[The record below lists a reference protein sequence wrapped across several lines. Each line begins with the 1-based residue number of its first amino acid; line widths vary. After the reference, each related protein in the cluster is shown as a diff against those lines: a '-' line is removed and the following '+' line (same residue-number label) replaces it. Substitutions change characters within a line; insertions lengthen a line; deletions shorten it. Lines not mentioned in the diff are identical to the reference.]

1 MRFYERSVSS
11 TRVECAKWKPFKKN
25 QKRIPKLSQTYLKSL
40 SMSKGPIIFTKFG
53 LKPTGAAARRTSV
66 PQVGSDL
73 MSKERENHTVS
84 LIMVTLVYTKSSKSY
99 VQYMYYNECTTSFYI
114 YTAHSLTI
122 CSSLWNST
130 HASVRHFSSFF
141 PGQLN
146 CPLALLIN
154 RLVVVDDFHRESELP
169 NHGIYGIK
177 RLEIVHCILYT
188 EFALQCLAVLNP
200 FCHILPGCEVI
211 GPSLSW
217 CLSNQ

>member
-1 MRFYERSVSS
+1 
-11 TRVECAKWKPFKKN
+11 
-25 QKRIPKLSQTYLKSL
+25 
-40 SMSKGPIIFTKFG
+40 
-53 LKPTGAAARRTSV
+53 
-66 PQVGSDL
+66 

-154 RLVVVDDFHRESELP
+154 RVVVVDDFHRESELP

-188 EFALQCLAVLNP
+188 ELALQCLAVLNP

-211 GPSLSW
+211 GPSLS
-217 CLSNQ
+217 